1 MSYTRSL
8 KFEKELQEVAQIA
21 KALSHPA
28 RLAILQHLA
37 ETKTCISGDIA
48 NELPLSRTT
57 VSQHLQELKKLDLI
71 KGEIDGQKI
80 CYCINTKKF
89 KAYRQLVEQFF
100 GDIESAMNFDCEC

>member
-1 MSYTRSL
+1 MSYTKSME
-8 KFEKELQEVAQIA
+8 FEKELQEVAQIA

-80 CYCINTKKF
+80 CYCINAKKF
-89 KAYRQLVEQFF
+89 KAYRRLVEQFF